1 MRGQM
6 ALKHTEEA
14 KMENDRHIN
23 FYYCDPEKNVDCKK
37 TSCYINGGLC
47 CKTSHE
53 EYKITDPEEE
63 GEE

>member
-1 MRGQM
+1 
-6 ALKHTEEA
+6 
-14 KMENDRHIN
+14 MENGRHIN
-23 FYYCDPEKNVDCKK
+23 VYYCDPEKNVDCKK
-37 TSCYINGGLC
+37 TYCYINGGLC